1 MSRSLLLQSILG
13 HMALLAEQYPEK
25 AASPVAK
32 RARRYVKLS
41 LHGAGPSG
49 AGGRGAAAAP
59 TVLGTAAAARPLRRA
74 A

>member
-13 HMALLAEQYPEK
+13 HMALLEERYPKK

-32 RARRYVKLS
+32 RAKRYVKLS
-41 LHGAGPSG
+41 LHGARGPRDV
-49 AGGRGAAAAP
+49 AGGA
-59 TVLGTAAAARPLRRA
+59 VVQPLRRA

>member
-13 HMALLAEQYPEK
+13 HMALLAERYPKK

-32 RARRYVKLS
+32 RARRYVTLS
-41 LHGAGPSG
+41 LHGAAG
-49 AGGRGAAAAP
+49 APRAPRTAAADAAAP
-59 TVLGTAAAARPLRRA
+59 ARPLRRA